1 MAKNNKKVI
10 KETIEEQ
17 QKNLIDTE
25 KQQEKVVF
33 TNPDFKPEEKEKVPT
48 YFVEPPKPQKEVE
61 FGVKNGRT
69 YKKLDEY
76 YGLYTDTGEIFRLK

>member
-17 QKNLIDTE
+17 QKDLIDTE
-25 KQQEKVVF
+25 KQQEKVEF
-33 TNPDFKPEEKEKVPT
+33 TNPDFKPEEKEKVPA
-48 YFVEPPKPQKEVE
+48 YFVEPPKPQKEAE

-76 YGLYTDTGEIFRLK
+76 YGLYTDTGETFRLK